1 MASLLHRRHGGDLL
15 HSALQPAMIHAAM
28 AFDGGVRGGNPG
40 HAGFAAV
47 ITLAGTDYVIARP
60 LKGRKTNN
68 DAEYMGLI
76 VGLKYAHHLGV
87 EEIDIISDSK
97 LVVEQVNRRWRT
109 DSQSMR
115 SYQREARKLLED
127 HFSLGWSLKW
137 VPRLQNTIA
146 DAACAKAVL
155 CAMNPWRVNRQDPFA
170 RRVGK

>member
-1 MASLLHRRHGGDLL
+1 MI
-15 HSALQPAMIHAAM
+15 SATM

-47 ITLAGTDYVIARP
+47 ITLAETDYVIARP
-60 LKGRKTNN
+60 LKGLKTNN

-87 EEIDIISDSK
+87 EQIDIVSDSK
-97 LVVEQVNRRWRT
+97 LVVEQVNGRWRT

-115 SYQREARKLLED
+115 CYRQEAQKLLRD
-127 HFSLGWSLKW
+127 HFSLGWSLEW

-146 DAACAKAVL
+146 DAAAAKAVL

-170 RRVGK
+170 KRVGK